1 MTAARAIVSG
11 VIAALAIAA
20 CDVFPS
26 GPVAPIGGAQVV
38 CQGVPLEACRAAA
51 GTVTSAKVAARV
63 LVRCTQPVCT
73 EAAGEAEVTLHF
85 VDGTSETS
93 GYGWASAGEPARAPE
108 GLQEPPV
115 PDGS

>member
-20 CDVFPS
+20 CDVFRT
-26 GPVAPIGGAQVV
+26 GPVAPVGGAQVV
-38 CQGVPLEACRAAA
+38 CQGVPLEACRMAA
-51 GTVTSAKVAARV
+51 GTVTSAKVVVRV

-73 EAAGEAEVTLHF
+73 DAAGEAEVTIQY

-93 GYGWASAGEPARAPE
+93 GYGWASAPEPAQPQQP
-108 GLQEPPV
+108 QEPPV
-115 PDGS
+115 PEGS